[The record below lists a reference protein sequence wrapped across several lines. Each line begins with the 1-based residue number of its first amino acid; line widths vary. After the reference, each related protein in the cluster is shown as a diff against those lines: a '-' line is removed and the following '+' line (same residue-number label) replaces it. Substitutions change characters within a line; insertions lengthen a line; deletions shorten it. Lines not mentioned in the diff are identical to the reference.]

1 MRASK
6 TGKLRENR
14 VFHAVNYALLV
25 LIILLCLLP
34 FVNVIAKAFST
45 NGRTVSLLPVGAP
58 IYNFKY
64 VFTTWPY
71 FRAFFVSV
79 AITVVGTALSVGVMF
94 AAAFALSKQD
104 LLFRKGIMI
113 FFIIIML
120 FSGGIVPNFFV
131 MRTLGLLNTPFAL
144 IFPSVVQVYN
154 LILLKNF
161 LEGVP
166 KEIEESAYIDG
177 ARNFQVM
184 TFILFPIA
192 MPAVASV
199 ALFTA
204 VTFWNNYFAALIYL
218 PNADQFWPLA
228 MYILN
233 YINSTPDVLGDQM
246 LFQQKA
252 YIEMA
257 MIIVSILPILAI
269 YPFVSKFFVK
279 GVTVGSVKG

>member
-1 MRASK
+1 MAAK
-6 TGKLRENR
+6 TGKIKENR

-25 LIILLCLLP
+25 IIVLACLLP

-45 NGRTVSLLPVGAP
+45 YGRVVNLLPVEATL
-58 IYNFKY
+58 YNFRF
-64 VFTTWPY
+64 VFTNWPY

-79 AITVVGTALSVGVMF
+79 GITVVGTALSICVMF
-94 AAAFALSKQD
+94 AAAFALSKED
-104 LLFRKGIMI
+104 LPLRKPLMV

-131 MRTLGLLNTPFAL
+131 MRMIGLLNTPFAL

-154 LILLKNF
+154 LILLKNY

-177 ARNFQVM
+177 ARNIQVM
-184 TFILFPIA
+184 VFILFPIA
-192 MPAVASV
+192 LPAIASV

-204 VTFWNNYFAALIYL
+204 VTYWNNYFAALIYL
-218 PNADQFWPLA
+218 PNASEYWPLA

-233 YINSTPDVLGDQM
+233 YINSAPDVLGDQM
-246 LFQQKA
+246 LYQQKG

-257 MIIVSILPILAI
+257 MIIVSILPILAV
-269 YPFVSKFFVK
+269 YPFVAKFFVK